1 MIIKYYSKRDK
12 CRKTLD
18 MDLILNLYNNEKLNL
33 NKISKYLNIPNN
45 TLRQFCKKYNVLQDI
60 NTGYQVLK
68 TFNYFD
74 TIDTEHKAYIL
85 GYIIAD
91 GCISVEPK
99 KRNGEIYSY
108 NKRLTFTVSIDDE
121 EIIKEIQKEISPK
134 TPIYYVQNNTGA
146 KNRKLSCR
154 FRISDRYLVDKLI
167 SYGIKPRKTFDYD
180 FVFPFEIIP
189 EHLQHHFMRGYFDGD
204 GSAKIEGICLQI
216 CFNSEPF
223 MDQCNALIQ
232 QNFSCTFRKNK
243 IQGKTCEYW
252 KYYLNTN
259 KTNSKDFY
267 SWLYK
272 DATIYLRRKFNKIN
286 KFNIVNTVLT

>member
-99 KRNGEIYSY
+99 KEMVRYI
-108 NKRLTFTVSIDDE
+108 L
-121 EIIKEIQKEISPK
+121 IIK
-134 TPIYYVQNNTGA
+134 
-146 KNRKLSCR
+146 
-154 FRISDRYLVDKLI
+154 D
-167 SYGIKPRKTFDYD
+167 
-180 FVFPFEIIP
+180 
-189 EHLQHHFMRGYFDGD
+189 
-204 GSAKIEGICLQI
+204 
-216 CFNSEPF
+216 
-223 MDQCNALIQ
+223 
-232 QNFSCTFRKNK
+232 
-243 IQGKTCEYW
+243 
-252 KYYLNTN
+252 
-259 KTNSKDFY
+259 
-267 SWLYK
+267 
-272 DATIYLRRKFNKIN
+272 
-286 KFNIVNTVLT
+286 